1 MRKVLVY
8 CAPLLLVAL
17 IVPSCKTVQTA
28 KFTSVENLYR
38 LKLGTTLDSVITQL
52 GSPPYNILS
61 SQIDGYTI
69 YSYRYKCIER
79 EVSPDLVN
87 KKGGET
93 LGTEVYNK
101 REQTAF
107 LFFKDGKLESFIT
120 SEGKR
125 DGAIL
130 VTLNNTLYVI
140 ARTKERDKYVIT
152 PVPTDKQGNFALPFK
167 RRTEK

>member
-1 MRKVLVY
+1 MKKIFAY
-8 CAPLLLVAL
+8 CTTLLLVAL
-17 IVPSCKTVQTA
+17 ITASCKTVQVA
-28 KFTSVENLYR
+28 KFTSIENLYR
-38 LKLGTTLDSVITQL
+38 LKLGVTLDSVITQL
-52 GSPPYNILS
+52 GSTPYNILS

-79 EVSPDLVN
+79 QVSPELIN

-107 LFFKDGKLESFIT
+107 LFFKDGRLESFIT
-120 SEGKR
+120 SEGKK

-152 PVPTDKQGNFALPFK
+152 PASTDKQGMISLPFK
-167 RRTEK
+167 KKN